1 MRVKF
6 ATDCK
11 LTVYANDMPLYMPIY
26 MDKIEDYAILQES
39 INMLNSWA
47 LDSHLK
53 LNPLQMQIHFFYN
66 FANTNSKM
74 LIHVWTLISDT
85 YLHFMIYVVIRA
97 T

>member
-1 MRVKF
+1 VYIDDVMRVKF

-39 INMLNSWA
+39 INMLNSWV

-53 LNPLQMQIHFFYN
+53 LNP
-66 FANTNSKM
+66 SKCKYM
-74 LIHVWTLISDT
+74 IISRRKNQV
-85 YLHFMIYVVIRA
+85 LHPHLY